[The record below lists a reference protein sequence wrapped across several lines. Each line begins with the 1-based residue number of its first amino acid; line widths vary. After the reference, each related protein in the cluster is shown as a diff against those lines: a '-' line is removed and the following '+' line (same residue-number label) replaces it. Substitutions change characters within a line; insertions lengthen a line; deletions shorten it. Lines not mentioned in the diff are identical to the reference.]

1 MSSLKFHYCDRLTED
16 SFMSDEEVHKLRLR
30 VQEFAKA
37 YETCYQENARLQNR
51 VSELYNWSQEA
62 QNVVKE
68 RDNFIQTLTQE
79 LNMKKEKERERL
91 QKRSELTLDELYE
104 RVQQLETINNELK
117 EMLKNYYDIL
127 ESVYLTR
134 VVNQETQSRIEESF
148 RRSQEPQKLLIIELA
163 KELSVSYSDL
173 ISATGL
179 TEQEVKLS
187 LDPLI
192 NKGLVIEF
200 GQGVAAIREEAVKI
214 SDPSG
219 WNNITNPKELFIS
232 LMEYVKISNRDI
244 ITLEAVKRFRDI
256 LQSLIGTPVFI
267 HEISESILDIKMQ
280 RYEKDKLVKRI
291 NSWMEKWEQSINVV
305 EVRETVKNDPSLWDS
320 SLTID
325 ELFSSMKRYANTASN
340 EEIASALEK
349 IHDIL
354 YKKHGHAIYLVEIKR
369 EAAYWKKAPQK
380 VDDLVVKLIIWRKKA
395 APLLK

>member
-1 MSSLKFHYCDRLTED
+1 MSE
-16 SFMSDEEVHKLRLR
+16 EEVHKLRMR
-30 VQEFAKA
+30 IQEFAKS
-37 YETCYQENARLQNR
+37 YELCYQENARLQNR
-51 VSELYNWSQEA
+51 VSELYKWSQEA
-62 QNVVKE
+62 QKVVKE
-68 RDNFIQTLTQE
+68 RDKVIQTLTQE
-79 LNMKKEKERERL
+79 LNMIKEKERERL
-91 QKRSELTLDELYE
+91 QKRSEVTLDELLE
-104 RVQQLETINNELK
+104 RVQQLETMNIELEEK
-117 EMLKNYYDIL
+117 LKNYYNII
-127 ESVYLTR
+127 ESVYLSR
-134 VVNQETQSRIEESF
+134 AVNQETLSRIEDSL
-148 RRSQEPQKLLIIELA
+148 RKSQEPEKYLIIELS
-163 KELSVSYSDL
+163 KKLSVNYSDL

-192 NKGLVIEF
+192 KKGLIIEF
-200 GQGVAAIREEAVKI
+200 GQGVAVIREETVKI
-214 SDPSG
+214 YDPSE
-219 WNNITNPKELFIS
+219 WNSITNPKELFIS

-244 ITLEAVKRFRDI
+244 ITLEALNRFRDI

-280 RYEKDKLVKRI
+280 RLEKDELVKRI
-291 NSWMEKWEQSINVV
+291 NSWMEKWEQSIKEV
-305 EVRETVKNDPSLWDS
+305 ELRETVKDDPSLWDS

-325 ELFSSMKRYANTASN
+325 ELFSSMKRFANTASN

-354 YKKHGHAIYLVEIKR
+354 YKKHGHAIYLVEIQR